1 MLKKIG
7 HGLILWV
14 IPYVMTIPLRGL
26 MQTDLIFFKT
36 IMIVE
41 GAIVGGVL
49 SALDRVEEQAAND
62 PDLFVFTN
70 LSGVGSME
78 VNAFQRGC
86 DVVIQKSLREGFGLV
101 VSEALWKEKPVV
113 AGNAGGIPMQFPEP
127 YHKNLVSSVEG
138 CAERVLDL
146 LKRPGERGEFG
157 RAGREHVRKHLLL
170 PRLVRDELRLI
181 KQVVQTT

>member
-1 MLKKIG
+1 MLPKVGIG
-7 HGLILWV
+7 
-14 IPYVMTIPLRGL
+14 RRC
-26 MQTDLIFFKT
+26 
-36 IMIVE
+36 
-41 GAIVGGVL
+41 GAIQANVDRYR
-49 SALDRVEEQAAND
+49 ALMSDKLYEELLALGKELARV
-62 PDLFVFTN
+62 
-70 LSGVGSME
+70 SSME
-78 VNAFQRGC
+78 VNVFQRGC

-127 YHKNLVSSVEG
+127 YHKNLVESVEG

-157 RAGREHVRKHLLL
+157 RAGREHVRKHFLL

-181 KQVVQTT
+181 KHVVQTS